1 MSLFGSLRTS
11 YTPPAVPASRLPTVS
26 DAPSDDG
33 KGNGGNEFLSLIDGG
48 ATSPDGSSTGNPSV
62 YSTLSPEAAY
72 RVSLIGSLLDGG
84 NGGGAGGDIADDITV
99 DNPIVEATSDLEAG
113 ATAGYDASGSEEVTN
128 DLQSTAADNTLPK
141 VDDGNDDEV
150 ENPIAEVGGV
160 TNALPKMDAPP
171 A

>member
-11 YTPPAVPASRLPTVS
+11 YPAAATQTGRMPTVS
-26 DAPSDDG
+26 DSLSG
-33 KGNGGNEFLSLIDGG
+33 GQGNGGNEFLSLIDGG
-48 ATSPDGSSTGNPSV
+48 ATSPEGSSTGSQSV
-62 YSTLSPEAAY
+62 YSTLSREAAY

-84 NGGGAGGDIADDITV
+84 TGGDAGGDTTDDVTV
-99 DNPIVEATSDLEAG
+99 DNPLVEITGDPEAG
-113 ATAGYDASGSEEVTN
+113 ATAGYESEEVTN

-141 VDDGNDDEV
+141 VGDDDGDEV
-150 ENPIAEVGGV
+150 ENPIAKVGGV

>member
-11 YTPPAVPASRLPTVS
+11 YPAAATQTGRMPTVS
-26 DAPSDDG
+26 DSLSG
-33 KGNGGNEFLSLIDGG
+33 GQGNGGNEFLSLIDGG
-48 ATSPDGSSTGNPSV
+48 TTSPEGSSTGSPSV
-62 YSTLSPEAAY
+62 YSTLSREAAY

-84 NGGGAGGDIADDITV
+84 NGGGAGGDTVDDVAV
-99 DNPIVEATSDLEAG
+99 DNPAIEATGDLEAG
-113 ATAGYDASGSEEVTN
+113 ATVGYDASGSEEVTN

-141 VDDGNDDEV
+141 VGDDDGDEV